1 MQELQEQN
9 QEQQPPQTEPEQTQK
24 QPPNK
29 KQKPAK
35 TQKQRDNRIEFISDF
50 ICLLIFVGIGVLIAR
65 IVFAGSPNRGLYI
78 KIGCLVMG
86 IVTIISCI
94 STARENKR
102 KTPLASWLLFLG
114 FFAVTGVL
122 VAADS
127 GAIREHFKQNAEA
140 KIESKLELAEY
151 RISNGMNDEKT
162 VKLFKKAAWPDEHLK
177 SVRDASRLASIY
189 NQIGTVYFNMDDFSA
204 CREYYTKA
212 ADLYKSYG
220 EAAYPQRSN
229 IATRLMLID
238 AKEDNREAA
247 LQDGEQ
253 LAEWNR
259 SHPERKGIDT
269 ATMFIFLAQTYYNL
283 GEYEKAAGYF
293 ADGTAMLEEC
303 GNWGSI
309 DSDDTANAIVLACA
323 YQCAAL
329 NAQKL
334 GDQQSADACQK
345 KYEDTVWYHDLSEED
360 LERYRNE
367 FHWMEN

>member
-1 MQELQEQN
+1 M
-9 QEQQPPQTEPEQTQK
+9 
-24 QPPNK
+24 
-29 KQKPAK
+29 
-35 TQKQRDNRIEFISDF
+35 
-50 ICLLIFVGIGVLIAR
+50 IAR
-65 IVFAGSPNRGLYI
+65 IVFAGSPNLGLYI
-78 KIGCLVMG
+78 KIGCLVIG

-94 STARENKR
+94 STAREKKR

-122 VAADS
+122 IAADS
-127 GAIREHFKQNAEA
+127 EAIREHFKQNAEA
-140 KIESKLELAEY
+140 KIESKLELAEF
-151 RISNGMNDEKT
+151 RVSAGQNDEKT

-189 NQIGTVYFNMDDFSA
+189 NQIGTVYFNMDDFNA

-238 AKEDNREAA
+238 AKEDNPEAV

-259 SHPERKGIDT
+259 SNQRKSNETGL
-269 ATMFIFLAQTYYNL
+269 MFVFLAQAYYNL
-283 GEYEKAAGYF
+283 GEYEKADSYF
-293 ADGTAMLEEC
+293 RDGTTMIEETAD
-303 GNWGSI
+303 WGDI
-309 DSDDTANAIVLACA
+309 DNGDKSSAIVLSCA

-345 KYEDTVWYHDLSEED
+345 KYEDTVWYHDLSEEE

>member
-1 MQELQEQN
+1 MLLLFTGIGALCARIMFAGN
-9 QEQQPPQTEPEQTQK
+9 
-24 QPPNK
+24 
-29 KQKPAK
+29 PALGLYTK
-35 TQKQRDNRIEFISDF
+35 LSCLVFGISTIIICISD
-50 ICLLIFVGIGVLIAR
+50 AR
-65 IVFAGSPNRGLYI
+65 KKKKKKPPA
-78 KIGCLVMG
+78 
-86 IVTIISCI
+86 
-94 STARENKR
+94 A
-102 KTPLASWLLFLG
+102 WLLYLG
-114 FFAVTGVL
+114 FLAVFGGL
-122 VAADS
+122 IAADS
-127 GAIREHFKQNAEA
+127 EAIREHFKQIAEA
-140 KIESKLELAEY
+140 KIESNLGLAES

-238 AKEDNREAA
+238 AKEDNPEAA

-309 DSDDTANAIVLACA
+309 ESDDTANAIVLACA

>member
-1 MQELQEQN
+1 
-9 QEQQPPQTEPEQTQK
+9 
-24 QPPNK
+24 
-29 KQKPAK
+29 
-35 TQKQRDNRIEFISDF
+35 
-50 ICLLIFVGIGVLIAR
+50 
-65 IVFAGSPNRGLYI
+65 
-78 KIGCLVMG
+78 MG

-122 VAADS
+122 IAADS
-127 GAIREHFKQNAEA
+127 EAIREHFKQNAEA
-140 KIESKLELAEY
+140 KIESNLELAEF
-151 RISNGMNDEKT
+151 RVSAGQNDEKT

-177 SVRDASRLASIY
+177 SVRDASRLAYIY
-189 NQIGTVYFNMDDFSA
+189 NQIGTVYFNMDDFNA

-212 ADLYKSYG
+212 ADLYQSYG

-238 AKEDNREAA
+238 AKEDNPEAV

-259 SHPERKGIDT
+259 SHPERKSIDT

-283 GEYEKAAGYF
+283 GEYEKADSYF
-293 ADGTAMLEEC
+293 RDGTTMIEETADWGDI
-303 GNWGSI
+303 GNGDKS
-309 DSDDTANAIVLACA
+309 SAIVLSCA

-329 NAQKL
+329 N
-334 GDQQSADACQK
+334 CQK
-345 KYEDTVWYHDLSEED
+345 RGNQTEADEYNQKYDDTVWYHDLSEED

-367 FHWMEN
+367 FHWMKN

>member
-1 MQELQEQN
+1 M
-9 QEQQPPQTEPEQTQK
+9 T
-24 QPPNK
+24 
-29 KQKPAK
+29 
-35 TQKQRDNRIEFISDF
+35 
-50 ICLLIFVGIGVLIAR
+50 AR

-122 VAADS
+122 IAADS

-140 KIESKLELAEY
+140 KIESKLELAEF
-151 RISNGMNDEKT
+151 RVSAGLNDEKT
-162 VKLFKKAAWPDEHLK
+162 VKLFKKAAWTDEHIEK
-177 SVRDASRLASIY
+177 WKDASRLAHIY
-189 NQIGTVYFNMDDFSA
+189 SRIGTVYFNMDDFGS

-212 ADLYKSYG
+212 ADLYQPYG
-220 EAAYPQRSN
+220 EEANPYLSSMAFK
-229 IATRLMLID
+229 LMMID
-238 AKEDNREAA
+238 AKEDNPEAV

-259 SHPERKGIDT
+259 SNQRKSNETGL
-269 ATMFIFLAQTYYNL
+269 MFVFLAQAYYNL
-283 GEYEKAAGYF
+283 GEYEKADSYF
-293 ADGTAMLEEC
+293 RDGTTMIEETAD
-303 GNWGSI
+303 WGDI
-309 DSDDTANAIVLACA
+309 DNGDKSSAIVLSCA

-367 FHWMEN
+367 FHWMKN